1 MGFEVE
7 RTMSLCRRKN
17 RCTSVRT
24 LQKTSIPMTKK
35 VVISKENTVDTV
47 DTDTVDTDTEEVDT
61 DMVDTVDMV
70 VEDTVD
76 TVHMVVATDVL
87 VLSTEATEAMED
99 SEDMAAVT
107 NTVFKNE

>member
-1 MGFEVE
+1 MG
-7 RTMSLCRRKN
+7 MSLCRRKN

-24 LQKTSIPMTKK
+24 LLKTLIPMTKK

-47 DTDTVDTDTEEVDT
+47 DTDTVDTDT
-61 DMVDTVDMV
+61 DMLDTVDMV

-76 TVHMVVATDVL
+76 TVHMVVVTDVL
-87 VLSTEATEAMED
+87 VLSMEATEALED

>member
-1 MGFEVE
+1 MG
-7 RTMSLCRRKN
+7 
-17 RCTSVRT
+17 

-70 VEDTVD
+70 VVD

-87 VLSTEATEAMED
+87 VLSMEATEAMED

-107 NTVFKNE
+107 NTVFKMNNPRRSEPINLVLLFDLCK